1 MSENQ
6 LYRLNRTYW
15 VCALVA
21 IVSTIVLALI
31 NVDILF
37 WEQQL
42 FSWITYENYIPIII
56 TIFGLSLPFW
66 IAGAIADI
74 KLTNDARKR

>member
-15 VCALVA
+15 VSALVA
-21 IVSTIVLALI
+21 IVSTIVLVLL

-42 FSWITYENYIPIII
+42 FSWVTYENYIPIII
-56 TIFGLSLPFW
+56 TVFVLSLPFW
-66 IAGAIADI
+66 VAGAIADI